1 VVADYQDRV
10 HQARVST
17 CSRTFHVLPQVPHRC
32 DQMTLPP
39 TRLEPSELPRE
50 GITLT
55 CLRWQRCMPV
65 RITLPR
71 PDHAS
76 KATPLILALMR
87 MPAGTGA
94 EAHCASNEQ
103 RIHVI
108 EGYSAPPWVTH
119 NSVKATP
126 EADGVFFTAKDS
138 SHGLQG
144 TKAL

>member
-1 VVADYQDRV
+1 VLSHFPCAT
-10 HQARVST
+10 AGST
-17 CSRTFHVLPQVPHRC
+17 QV
-32 DQMTLPP
+32 
-39 TRLEPSELPRE
+39 
-50 GITLT
+50 
-55 CLRWQRCMPV
+55 
-65 RITLPR
+65 R
-71 PDHAS
+71 PDDPPANPPGAKRTAPGGHHFDLS
-76 KATPLILALMR
+76 TMATVYAGEDYTTATGPRVEGDPLILALMR